1 MSDCLQTFWHAHL
14 GIAPHQ
20 RSSVGIPTTWHG
32 TPFATCTSVEN
43 QSLPYAVVTFSR
55 QPSVAYFLKGV
66 LDCAGFTTI
75 AASSSAQDLEAAVE
89 RMHPDAIVYDVSF
102 PFTENWRQLQEL
114 RGRTAI
120 GNIPVVITTSEAREL
135 FRRVGVSSAIEIFRR
150 PDDVTEIREAITGA
164 IRANVPAS

>member
-1 MSDCLQTFWHAHL
+1 
-14 GIAPHQ
+14 
-20 RSSVGIPTTWHG
+20 VGISTTPHG
-32 TPFATCTSVEN
+32 TGFATPAVVEN
-43 QSLPYAVVTFSR
+43 ETLPYAVVTFSR

-75 AASSSAQDLEAAVE
+75 AASSSPQDLEAAVE

-102 PFTENWRQLQEL
+102 PFAENWDQLQEL
-114 RGRTAI
+114 RATL

-135 FRRVGVSSAIEIFRR
+135 YRRVGVSSAIEIFRR

-164 IRANVPAS
+164 IRANVSSYANAKAS